1 MLDTP
6 IRKSFAYPK
15 EFVTLPE
22 YSAHANQVIMVL
34 RPCAPEEAD
43 ILYDDLDDGRGAI
56 IVDRMFKVQA
66 DDGWIGDACETELED
81 ISSDKVT
88 TNN

>member
-56 IVDRMFKVQA
+56 IVDR
-66 DDGWIGDACETELED
+66 GG
-81 ISSDKVT
+81 
-88 TNN
+88 